1 MVDKNGQK
9 ASVFKTYYSES
20 KYLNKDTYAL
30 IKAEIINLSRN
41 IIITGDDFAHV
52 DGVNSALPEGDA
64 FNSQQAKECTAKP
77 NINRKKCTLGLHIIA
92 MEEGAVLSLQYARIE
107 KCGQR
112 GVLGKYCTHLHL
124 VESCP
129 DCLIIGNA
137 YEYGHQRGTVV
148 HGSHLATVEQ
158 NVYNDIRGANIYIED
173 GNDLYNKIYYNVGIC
188 PWSLNSTKHGC
199 TIPGKK
205 I

>member
-1 MVDKNGQK
+1 MVDKNGQQ

-52 DGVNSALPEGDA
+52 DGVNSAHVDGT
-64 FNSQQAKECTAKP
+64 ECTAMLKV
-77 NINRKKCTLGLHIIA
+77 NRKKCTLGLHIIA
-92 MEEGAVLSLQYARIE
+92 MYEGAVLSLQYARIE

-137 YEYGHQRGTVV
+137 YEYGQQRGTVV

-158 NVYNDIRGANIYIED
+158 NVTMILEEQTFILKMAMNCIIKYITM
-173 GNDLYNKIYYNVGIC
+173 LVFA
-188 PWSLNSTKHGC
+188 
-199 TIPGKK
+199 PGL
-205 I
+205 